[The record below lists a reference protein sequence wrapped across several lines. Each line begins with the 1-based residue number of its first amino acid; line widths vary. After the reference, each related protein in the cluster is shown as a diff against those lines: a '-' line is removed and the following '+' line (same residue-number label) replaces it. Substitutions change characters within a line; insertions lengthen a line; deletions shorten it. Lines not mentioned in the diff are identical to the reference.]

1 MEISL
6 KRVPVSGIGPLFK
19 AYESFVLPLNYTGD
33 TMNISHRR
41 QMHIMNDVR
50 VYSRWEEHR
59 HPVYRCQQ

>member
-1 MEISL
+1 
-6 KRVPVSGIGPLFK
+6 
-19 AYESFVLPLNYTGD
+19 LNYTGD

-41 QMHIMNDVR
+41 QMHIMSDVR